1 MAPFDSNSPLWTP
14 ADPGA
19 ERWELHLHLY
29 TLELCQW
36 QIAEALLVLV
46 SVQSPSGWSSPA
58 ARAFAVQAQAA
69 VTSLRQAESRLDAAA
84 DRARML
90 LWSLP

>member
-1 MAPFDSNSPLWTP
+1 MAPVGSNSPLWGP
-14 ADPGA
+14 ADPNA
-19 ERWELHLHLY
+19 ERWELDLCLY
-29 TLELCQW
+29 TLEPSRW
-36 QIAEALLVLV
+36 QLAEALLVLL

-58 ARAFAVQAQAA
+58 ARAFAVQVQTA
-69 VTSLRQAESRLDAAA
+69 VTSLRQAESCLDEAT